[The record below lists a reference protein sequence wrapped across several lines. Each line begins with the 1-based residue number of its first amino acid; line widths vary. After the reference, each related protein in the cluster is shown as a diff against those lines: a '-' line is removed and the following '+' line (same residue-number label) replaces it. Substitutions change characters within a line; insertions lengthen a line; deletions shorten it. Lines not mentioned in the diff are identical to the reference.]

1 MAALPARGEGG
12 RVGVRVG
19 RGCIGNRQ
27 AVTLGLFVLA
37 LTVAA
42 CGDGGSPEEPTT
54 SITDKATT
62 SSSPDTSSDSATTS
76 TTAPL
81 EDGGEATPLVPLPV
95 GKLVFDSD
103 RSDNL
108 DLWLL
113 EEGSTEPTQLTEDPG
128 SDRVGRLT
136 PDGEAVVFSTDRAG
150 GPDSPTGLR
159 RFDLYRVDIATGEE
173 THLLGSRTYN
183 SGAVL
188 SPDGSVMAFASDASG
203 STHIYLA
210 GPDASSP
217 EQVTDENT
225 TNSGPEWSPDG
236 TQIAYSAHPDDSWDI
251 WVMNAD
257 GSDRRP
263 LIEDE
268 ADSLSPAWS
277 PDGTRIVFHSDRD
290 GEAENLYAYDLDT
303 EEITQ
308 LTSGPASDRFATW
321 SPDGEWI
328 AFDSDRDGDESDIYI
343 LSMSDGTVSRLTD
356 DPARDAFPDWGE

>member
-1 MAALPARGEGG
+1 MNGLESTFTWVGG
-12 RVGVRVG
+12 R
-19 RGCIGNRQ
+19 IGNRQ
-27 AVTLGLFVLA
+27 AATLWLLVLV

-42 CGDGGSPEEPTT
+42 CGDGGSPEEPAT
-54 SITDKATT
+54 SVAGEVTA
-62 SSSPDTSSDSATTS
+62 SSNPDTSSPPETTS

-81 EDGGEATPLVPLPV
+81 EDNGEATSLIPLPV

-103 RSDNL
+103 RSGNL

-113 EEGSTEPTQLTEDPG
+113 EEGSTEPIQLTEDSG
-128 SDRVGRLT
+128 SDRVGTLT
-136 PDGEAVVFSTDRAG
+136 NDGEAVIFSTDRAG

-159 RFDLYRVDIATGEE
+159 RFDLYQVDIATGEE

-188 SPDGSVMAFASDASG
+188 SPDGSTMAFSSDASG

-217 EQVTDENT
+217 EQITDENA

-236 TQIAYSAHPDDSWDI
+236 TQIVYSSHSGDSWDI
-251 WVMNAD
+251 WIMNAD

-268 ADSLSPAWS
+268 ADSSSPAWS
-277 PDGTRIVFHSDRD
+277 PDGTRIVFHSDQD
-290 GEAENLYAYDLDT
+290 GEADNLYSYDLDT

-308 LTSGPASDRFATW
+308 LTSGPASDRYATW

-328 AFDSDRDGDESDIYI
+328 AFDSDRDGDEPDIYI
-343 LSMSDGTVSRLTD
+343 LSMTDGTVSRLTD